1 MAGVAM
7 GIRGIAS
14 SATFYHTL
22 SKGFTD
28 DIERVAISLAALQDQ
43 LDSLVEVVLQ
53 NKRGLDLLTAVKGE
67 LCLFLKEECCLYVNQ
82 SGIVSD
88 MAQQLKEQILKRREE
103 PKQIPGV
110 TGTISGAGHHGF
122 SL

>member
-1 MAGVAM
+1 M
-7 GIRGIAS
+7 
-14 SATFYHTL
+14 
-22 SKGFTD
+22 
-28 DIERVAISLAALQDQ
+28 ALQDQ

-53 NKRGLDLLTAVKGE
+53 NKRGLDLLTAEKGE

-110 TGTISGAGHHGF
+110 TGTISGAWHHGV